1 MVTHAYPR
9 YDGDVAGAFLERLA
23 IALRGRGHDV
33 HIVAPADAGRGGDE
47 VRHGVSV
54 TRVRYAPARRETLA
68 YRGTLAAEGRTAAG
82 LVSGASLI
90 WRQARVLARLRAT
103 ERLDIVHAQWWVP
116 GGLSARLA
124 GRPFVVTLHG
134 MDVVLLEQ
142 SRLARLVAAW
152 VLRAAAAVTAVS
164 SDLARRAARVVRL
177 DPERIVVQPMP
188 IDPGWLAGAA
198 GGRGG
203 GGVVTVGRLTVRK
216 RIPLLLEALAKLRAA
231 GRVLPLTIVG
241 DGVERPAL
249 ERRVAEL
256 GLDGQVRFLGELP
269 PARVRDAIEH
279 ADVFAFPAL
288 GEGLGLAAVEA
299 LLCGIPVV
307 AARDGG
313 GVCDIVPE
321 RGAGRLVE
329 PSAEHIARGIEDLMA
344 DPDAR
349 RLAAAAGAELRH
361 RLDAGAVA
369 ERFEQLYRSVVE
381 ARRP

>member
-23 IALRGRGHDV
+23 VALLSRGHEV
-33 HIVAPADAGRGGDE
+33 HVVAPSDEGRGGDE

-54 TRVRYAPARRETLA
+54 TRVRYAAAHRETLA
-68 YRGTLAAEGRTAAG
+68 YRGTLAATGRTAAG
-82 LVSGASLI
+82 AVSGVSLI
-90 WRQARVLARLRAT
+90 WRQARLLARLRKT
-103 ERLDIVHAQWWVP
+103 ERLDVVHAQWWVP
-116 GGLSARLA
+116 GGLSAWLS

-142 SRLARLVAAW
+142 SAAARLVASR
-152 VLRAAAAVTAVS
+152 LLSAAAAVTAVS
-164 SDLARRAARVVRL
+164 SDLARRAARTVGL

-198 GGRGG
+198 SGG
-203 GGVVTVGRLTVRK
+203 GGGGIVTVGRLTVRK
-216 RIPLLLEALAKLRAA
+216 RIPLLLEALARLQSA
-231 GRVLPLTIVG
+231 GRRLPLTIVG
-241 DGVERPAL
+241 DGVERAAL
-249 ERRVAEL
+249 ERRAAEL
-256 GLDGQVRFLGELP
+256 GLGCQVRFLGELP
-269 PARVRDAIEH
+269 PASVREAIEH

-288 GEGLGLAAVEA
+288 GEGLGLVAVEA

-313 GVCDIVPE
+313 GVCDVVPE

-329 PSAEHIARGIEDLMA
+329 PTAENIARAIEELIS

-349 RLAAAAGAELRH
+349 RLAAAAGAALRH
-361 RLDAGAVA
+361 RLEAGAVA
-369 ERFEQLYRSVVE
+369 ERFEDLYRS
-381 ARRP
+381 AAGLPRP